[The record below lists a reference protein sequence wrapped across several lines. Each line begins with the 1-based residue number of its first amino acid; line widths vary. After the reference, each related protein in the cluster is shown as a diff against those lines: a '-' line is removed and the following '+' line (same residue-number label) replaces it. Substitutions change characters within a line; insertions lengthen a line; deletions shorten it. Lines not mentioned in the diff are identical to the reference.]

1 MSASVQQHACAVL
14 VCHPDPSVSGTAE
27 FTFWADLAEA
37 RQARDELTP
46 CGPLCAGAHS
56 IARLD
61 LEPNSRCWLLSQ
73 TRTTST
79 AGGVKP

>member
-1 MSASVQQHACAVL
+1 MNAPASQHARAVL
-14 VCHPDPSVSGTAE
+14 VCHPDPSVSGSAE
-27 FTFWADLAEA
+27 FTFWADVEEA

-56 IARLD
+56 VARLD
-61 LEPNSRCWLLSQ
+61 LEPNPRCWLLSR

-79 AGGVKP
+79 AGGVNP